1 MEYIVFRNPY
11 TSYGINQSGYF
22 VSYKDKLSD
31 KFSDNWYDAK
41 RYKSLGFAISKL
53 GIIGLESNS
62 IEYFVKLN
70 TNKNSK
76 SLNRDIKISKLFGL
90 STEKESIEHI
100 IHERGKIQ
108 IVENN
113 ELKDIDI
120 EVINNFIVDKISKN
134 NIKFNSKFKKSDIP
148 LESSYIDNSDD
159 EDLWNNWAKS

>member
-1 MEYIVFRNPY
+1 MEYIVFKNPY

-70 TNKNSK
+70 TNKNFK

-90 STEKESIEHI
+90 SSDKSSIEHI
-100 IHERGKIQ
+100 IHERGRIEV
-108 IVENN
+108 VENN
-113 ELKDIDI
+113 ELRELDI
-120 EVINNFIVDKISKN
+120 EVITNFILDKISEN
-134 NIKFNSKFKKSDIP
+134 NRKFNSKFKKSDIP
-148 LESSYIDNSDD
+148 LESSYIDNSPD
-159 EDLWNNWAKS
+159 EDFWNNWAKS